1 MAAALEVKDG
11 IIQQASIAMGGVAH
25 KPWRLFAV
33 EQQLKGKTVTPQLFQ
48 EAATLAMQ
56 GAKTFEHN
64 AYKVK
69 LGKAAIVE
77 ALTKAIG

>member
-1 MAAALEVKDG
+1 
-11 IIQQASIAMGGVAH
+11 MGGVEL
-25 KPWRLFAV
+25 KPLRLFAV
-33 EQQLKGKTVTPQLFQ
+33 EQLLQGKVASQPLFQ
-48 EAATLAMQ
+48 EAATVAMQ

-64 AYKVK
+64 AYKIK